1 MALHSVLVANRGEI
15 AVRVLR
21 AARALGLQTV
31 AVYSDAD
38 REAPHVREADA
49 ALRIG
54 PAPASES
61 YLSIPAVVDA
71 ALRSGAQAVH
81 PGYGFLSENAAF
93 ARACAD
99 AGLTFVGPPADVIER
114 MGRKDEARRL
124 ALAADVPVVP
134 AVDDAPDEELAERA
148 ARKVGFPL
156 MVKAAAGGGGKG
168 MRVVRSADELPA
180 AIAAARREARSAFGD
195 GTLLVERLVEGAR
208 HVEVQVLGDSHGNV
222 VHLFERD
229 CSTQRRHQKVL
240 EEAPAPTISQALREA
255 LTAAAVR
262 LAREVGYVNAGT
274 VEFMVAGD
282 EFFLLEMNTRLQVE
296 HPVTELVCGLDLVS
310 LQLRVAQGEPL
321 PFHQDDVRLDGH
333 AIEARVYAED
343 PAAGFLPQA
352 GVATTVRWSPRARVD
367 AALEPGQEVGTAYDP
382 MLGKVIAHGATR
394 EAARRALV
402 AALDDTVI
410 FGVTTNLGFVRALA
424 ASDAFRDAAID
435 TGWLDREPGAF
446 APEPSELALCA
457 AAWAQAT
464 PPSGG
469 ATDPFATGDGWR
481 LGAPAA
487 PVEVAL
493 ESGGERHVL
502 QVDPAAGT
510 VADGERRW
518 SVHPVAGGGAP
529 LRLEIDGA
537 VHEFH
542 LDRGP
547 HAVTVGHH
555 GHAHVF
561 RLPEQFVHDA
571 TAATADGSVVAPM
584 PGTVL
589 AVSGEV
595 GAAVREGETLVV
607 MEAMKMEL
615 ALTAPFDGSLVA
627 LDVAEGQQVPLG
639 HPLFRVVADGDGEGH
654 GDADADGR
662 ADGGSRAEAVGE
674 PAG

>member
-1 MALHSVLVANRGEI
+1 
-15 AVRVLR
+15 
-21 AARALGLQTV
+21 
-31 AVYSDAD
+31 
-38 REAPHVREADA
+38 HVREADA

-240 EEAPAPTISQALREA
+240 EEAPAPTISVALRDA